1 MKCHT
6 FSESQAQADFNND
19 DDKDDNDKDDKDNK
33 DDKDDNNDNKI
44 LDLSKV

>member
-19 DDKDDNDKDDKDNK
+19 DGKDDNDKDDKY
-33 DDKDDNNDNKI
+33 DKDDNNDNKI